1 MGFLTEILGEVRRR
15 LERHPLDDSGL
26 MALAIGLPAAR
37 RFADALRSAEPPAV
51 VAEVKRSSP
60 SAGHIA
66 DADPGTRARHYEA
79 AGAAAVSV
87 LTEPEH
93 FDGALADL
101 RAVHLAVK
109 VPVLRKD
116 FLVHPSQVIESR
128 VEGAD
133 AVLLIAAALSEPELK
148 AMLGAAGDLG
158 LGALVETHS
167 EEDLEKALATDA
179 EVVGVNA
186 RDLETLEVDPEGAL
200 ALLRRVPD
208 DRVAVLESGI
218 ATREHVERAIAAG
231 ASAILVGE
239 ALMRAEDPAAKLR
252 ELRGDPS

>member
-1 MGFLTEILGEVRRR
+1 MGFLTEIVDEVRRR
-15 LERHPLDDSGL
+15 LDRHPLDDAGL
-26 MALAIGLPAAR
+26 LALAIGLPPAR
-37 RFADALRSAEPPAV
+37 RFAEALRSADPPAV
-51 VAEVKRSSP
+51 VAEVKRASP
-60 SAGHIA
+60 SAGHIS
-66 DADPGTRARHYEA
+66 DADPGTQARGYEA

-87 LTEPEH
+87 LTEAEH

-148 AMLGAAGDLG
+148 AMLAAAGDLG

-167 EEDLEKALATDA
+167 EEDLDKALATDA

-186 RDLETLEVDPEGAL
+186 RDLETLEVDTERAL
-200 ALLRRVPD
+200 TLLGRVPG

-218 ATREHVERAIAAG
+218 ATREHAERAMAAG
-231 ASAILVGE
+231 ASAVLVGE
-239 ALMRAEDPAAKLR
+239 ALMRAEDPGATLR
-252 ELRGDPS
+252 ELRGLAS

>member
-1 MGFLTEILGEVRRR
+1 MDFLTEVVRGVHRR
-15 LERHPLDDSGL
+15 LERHPLDDARMMTL
-26 MALAIGLPAAR
+26 ALALPPAR
-37 RFADALRSAEPPAV
+37 PFADALRSGAPPAI

-60 SAGHIA
+60 SAGRIT
-66 DADPGTRARHYEA
+66 DADPADLARAYEA

-87 LTEPEH
+87 LTEAEH

-101 RAVHLAVK
+101 RAVHMAVR

-133 AVLLIAAALSEPELK
+133 AVLLIAAALSGPELR
-148 AMLGAAGDLG
+148 AMLVAAGDLG

-167 EEDLEKALATDA
+167 EEDLDKALATDA
-179 EVVGVNA
+179 EVLGVNA
-186 RDLETLEVDPEGAL
+186 RDLETLDVDLRRAL
-200 ALLRRVPD
+200 ALLQLVPE

-218 ATREHVERAIAAG
+218 ASHEQVERAVAAG
-231 ASAILVGE
+231 ARAVLVGE
-239 ALMRAEDPAAKLR
+239 ALVRAEDPGAKLR